1 MSDEQIEKSIKT
13 GYLQISFG
21 RKFGHYLPVYAF
33 TSVVIITLLFPVLVN
48 KNQHELNKSSM
59 YFFNT
64 IFLTVAGIFYFY
76 QRKKLKF
83 QVVET
88 QLKREIINEI
98 IKNIGNKLVWDFK
111 LIDEKLMYAERIH
124 KFKILRPMTDRIV
137 IIFKENSVLVN
148 SVTYYTN
155 GQTAYSY
162 TRFSQINEEAV
173 VYYIK
178 KGSPELDE
186 KIEGLYNK

>member
-1 MSDEQIEKSIKT
+1 MSNEQIEKSIKT
-13 GYLQISFG
+13 GYLQISFD
-21 RKFGHYLPVYAF
+21 RKLGHYLPVHVF
-33 TSVVIITLLFPVLVN
+33 TSIVIITLLFPALVN
-48 KNQHELNKSSM
+48 KSQHELNKSSM
-59 YFFNT
+59 YFLDI
-64 IFLTVAGIFYFY
+64 IFLMVAGVFYFY

-83 QVVET
+83 QVIEIE
-88 QLKREIINEI
+88 LKREIINEI
-98 IKNIGNKLVWDFK
+98 IKNIGSKLDWEFK
-111 LIDEKLMYAERIH
+111 LINEKLMYAERIH
-124 KFKILRPMTDRIV
+124 KFKILWPMTDRIA

-162 TRFSQINEEAV
+162 TCFSQINEDAV

-178 KGSPELDE
+178 KGSPQLDE